1 MIRYLCNVNS
11 KPLLDMKSRYL
22 PIMIVAVLLLSG
34 CCSKQSKIDY
44 IDKVIGKLDFNINPN
59 AEYGFRSDFVDS
71 FKLANKYFESLTI
84 SDLEDMAL
92 HHKNPVLRL
101 RAFQKLVTR
110 NDLNCYDIAM
120 KNLEDT
126 TSVMAMHY
134 DFGYAEPLNSL
145 EIDQLDTLL
154 TRNKQAETKFRA
166 KLDNRFMRDFT
177 HEYFNYYQKMFMRVP
192 KNAENY
198 KLLRKHYLEGHNKYA
213 LVALAGYNNAQ
224 DTSLI
229 EQALSAEFENYHSEN
244 LVCFGLQ
251 ATQHWPDLAFKNEI
265 YDLYEKEV
273 LGKAHS
279 DYAHEIMSV
288 MMQYDDEQSY
298 RLLEKGKKAKMK
310 DEDAYYSFCVSLY
323 FAYKDYGKLRYKNLL
338 DWKVIAP
345 VL

>member
-154 TRNKQAETKFRA
+154 TRNKQAETKFSA
-166 KLDNRFMRDFT
+166 HKGS
-177 HEYFNYYQKMFMRVP
+177 VP
-192 KNAENY
+192 LCCKS
-198 KLLRKHYLEGHNKYA
+198 K
-213 LVALAGYNNAQ
+213 
-224 DTSLI
+224 
-229 EQALSAEFENYHSEN
+229 
-244 LVCFGLQ
+244 
-251 ATQHWPDLAFKNEI
+251 
-265 YDLYEKEV
+265 EK
-273 LGKAHS
+273 
-279 DYAHEIMSV
+279 
-288 MMQYDDEQSY
+288 
-298 RLLEKGKKAKMK
+298 R
-310 DEDAYYSFCVSLY
+310 
-323 FAYKDYGKLRYKNLL
+323 
-338 DWKVIAP
+338 
-345 VL
+345 